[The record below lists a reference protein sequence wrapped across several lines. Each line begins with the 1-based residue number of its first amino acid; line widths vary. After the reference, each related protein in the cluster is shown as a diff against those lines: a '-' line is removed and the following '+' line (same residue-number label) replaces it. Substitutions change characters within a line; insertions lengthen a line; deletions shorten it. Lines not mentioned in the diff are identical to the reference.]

1 MIKTKK
7 KEDGPKQVCVSRA
20 PRGKKKSVT
29 VVTGLSSFGK
39 DFMIPLQVRYSIIYC
54 CKFTRLS
61 NDWFENASNYYS

>member
-39 DFMIPLQVRYSIIYC
+39 D
-54 CKFTRLS
+54 
-61 NDWFENASNYYS
+61 